1 MMSSM
6 RGVVRQILV
15 LWSVVGLLASTADV
29 HGQEGRKRE
38 RDRAAPPA
46 KLQPPDKRDTVV
58 AIPGNAFNGRAYWQA
73 LAQCGG
79 IYFKLGTLYSDVAI
93 RARVVTPD
101 KNADTLNTKLSGD
114 ARKMAAAFFVAAER
128 FLTTDRSVT
137 TEEAIVTYDGR
148 ASEAGDRLKKIDD
161 AVEASKPCPALYQAC
176 HGANTKACSDTAPL
190 TN

>member
-1 MMSSM
+1 MLCAL
-6 RGVVRQILV
+6 RHLLI
-15 LWSVVGLLASTADV
+15 WSVAALLASTAPL
-29 HGQEGRKRE
+29 HAQGKRE

-46 KLQPPDKRDTVV
+46 KLQPPDKRDSVV
-58 AIPGNAFNGRAYWQA
+58 SIPGSAFNGRAYWQA

-79 IYFKLGTLYSDVAI
+79 VYFKLGQLHSDVAI

-128 FLTTDRSVT
+128 FLIADRGIT

-148 ASEAGDRLKKIDD
+148 ASAAGDGLKKIDD
-161 AVEASKPCPALYQAC
+161 AKNATQPCPALYQAC
-176 HGANTKACSDTAPL
+176 HLANTKACSDTAPL

>member
-1 MMSSM
+1 M
-6 RGVVRQILV
+6 LV
-15 LWSVVGLLASTADV
+15 WSVAGVLASTAPL
-29 HGQEGRKRE
+29 HAQGKRE
-38 RDRAAPPA
+38 RERAAPPA
-46 KLQPPDKRDTVV
+46 KLQPPDKRDSVV
-58 AIPGNAFNGRAYWQA
+58 SIPGSVFNGRAYWQA

-79 IYFKLGTLYSDVAI
+79 MYFKLGQLHSDVAI

-128 FLTTDRSVT
+128 FLTTDRGVT
-137 TEEAIVTYDGR
+137 TEEAILTYDGR

-161 AVEASKPCPALYQAC
+161 AKNAIQPCPALYEAC
-176 HGANTKACSDTAPL
+176 HVANTKACSDTAPL